1 MRMKSLLR
9 AAAGTTLLAG
19 VSLGASVPA
28 QAAPTHPAV
37 AEGRAILPAGT
48 DDEAAGAT
56 FVLYRDAGLQGDN
69 LSFTLYS
76 PGLASMPSG
85 WNDVIS
91 SVSNYS
97 GRSWCTWT
105 DNKFT
110 GIKGTWQNNYSWSSL
125 TYPYQ
130 DSISSVEK
138 C

>member
-1 MRMKSLLR
+1 MRNVLK
-9 AAAGTTLLAG
+9 AAASIALLAG
-19 VSLGASVPA
+19 GSLGASVPA
-28 QAAPTHPAV
+28 QAAPTAQATAAITAAVPAT
-37 AEGRAILPAGT
+37 ADYET
-48 DDEAAGAT
+48 AGAT

-91 SVSNYS
+91 SISNYS

-110 GIKGTWQNNYSWSSL
+110 GIKGTFQNNYSWPTLS
-125 TYPYQ
+125 YPYQ